1 MSKRSEDKKWGMV
14 THLAAL
20 SGILFPL
27 GLVLGPMLVWFLKR
41 NDSNYLDVQGK
52 RAINFQLTILII
64 SFVITI
70 FSVLIKPL
78 IIFAFLAGLVGIIFA
93 IYAAIQAN
101 KHANY
106 NYPYALKI
114 LK

>member
-20 SGILFPL
+20 SGLFFPL

-41 NDSNYLDVQGK
+41 NDSNYLDIQGK
-52 RAINFQLTILII
+52 RAINFQLTILIT

-70 FSVLIKPL
+70 FSVILKPL
-78 IIFAFLAGLVGIIFA
+78 IIIAFLVGLVGIFFA
-93 IYAAIQAN
+93 VYAAMQAN

-106 NYPYALKI
+106 NYPYSLRI

>member
-1 MSKRSEDKKWGMV
+1 MV

-20 SGILFPL
+20 SGLLFPL

-52 RAINFQLTILII
+52 RAINFQLTVLIT

-78 IIFAFLAGLVGIIFA
+78 IIIAFLVGIAGIIFS
-93 IYAAIQAN
+93 IYAAIQVN

-106 NYPYALKI
+106 KYPYSLRI